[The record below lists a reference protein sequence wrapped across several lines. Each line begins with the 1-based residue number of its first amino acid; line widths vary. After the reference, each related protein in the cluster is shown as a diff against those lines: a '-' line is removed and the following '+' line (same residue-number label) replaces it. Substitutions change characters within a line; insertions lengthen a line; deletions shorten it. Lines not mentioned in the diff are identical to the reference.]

1 MSTQEQSGKIKAILK
16 ITGIPVLVASL
27 CCLAPVVLVA
37 FGLGTVAFAASLAN
51 TFYGQY
57 RWVFR
62 IAGLLLLTI
71 SLVFYFRQKGICTLD
86 AARRRRNEIINGVFL
101 TLTAAVVGYVVWLY
115 VIVEYLGKLLH
126 IWK

>member
-1 MSTQEQSGKIKAILK
+1 MHANKQSGKIKAILK
-16 ITGIPVLVASL
+16 IVGIPVFIASL

-37 FGLGTVAFAASLAN
+37 FGLSTVTFAASLAN

-62 IAGLLLLTI
+62 AVGLLFLGI
-71 SLVFYFRQKGICTLD
+71 SLVLYFRQKGICTLE
-86 AARRRRNEIINGVFL
+86 AATRRRNEIINIVLL
-101 TLTAAVVGYVVWLY
+101 TLVVGVVGYVIWLY
-115 VIVEYLGKLLH
+115 VVVEYAGTLLH